1 MQPPEP
7 PLSLTYQAPLLDLA
21 VRKIDRPVVETSSE
35 TWRAPAA
42 WQALCLTSCESVLLP
57 KEISLTARL
66 AEPPAMPSQ
75 IWLIV

>member
-7 PLSLTYQAPLLDLA
+7 PFSLTYQDALLDLA
-21 VRKIDRPVVETSSE
+21 ARKIDRAVVETSSE

-42 WQALCLTSCESVLLP
+42 WQALCLTSCDSVLLP

-66 AEPPAMPSQ
+66 PSHPRCR
-75 IWLIV
+75 LRYG